1 MRLTTFTD
9 YSLRVLIYLALEPG
23 RRATIAEIAAAFGI
37 SRNHLMKVVH
47 FLGRNRLLRNVRGRG
62 GGMTLARPPA
72 EINVGEVV
80 RLSEA
85 GSLPAECFDRDT
97 NTCLITPAC
106 QLRRALGE
114 AVEGFYQV
122 LGRYT
127 LADLVSQPRALT
139 RLLALPHRPSDAAAR
154 IGVSRS

>member
-80 RLSEA
+80 RLAEA